1 MTTNVITE
9 DAQFGGSAGIQAN
22 GQVLR
27 YLLLGAQSSRPPSP
41 RIDDE
46 GLARRMGSHS
56 VAAAAI
62 RFYCCAVVRDR
73 ENLGGNCVASFMHG
87 AGIEGADFRNREI
100 SAAVVMMHPS
110 GHDDPG
116 LHRFSSRSFCRNGAD
131 VVQEAIGTAL
141 ALQPPQLI
149 SNFRLIT

>member
-27 YLLLGAQSSRPPSP
+27 YLLFGAQSPRPPSP
-41 RIDDE
+41 RIDNE
-46 GLARRMGSHS
+46 GLARRIWSHS
-56 VAAAAI
+56 VAAAAF
-62 RFYCCAVVRDR
+62 RFYCCAVVRNR
-73 ENLGGNCVASFMHG
+73 ENLGGNRVPSFMHG
-87 AGIEGADFRNREI
+87 AWIERADFRNGGI

-116 LHRFSSRSFCRNGAD
+116 LHSFSSRSFCRTGAD
-131 VVQEAIGTAL
+131 VGQGAIGTAL
-141 ALQPPQLI
+141 ALRPPQSI
-149 SNFRLIT
+149 SDFRLTA